1 MFRKKIISGLCSLAF
16 ISAGLQAA
24 QTGSFNTTIP
34 FMGADRTLACY
45 APEQPSTEER
55 PALIISL
62 HGAGDNAVNA
72 HDELIEKAKWQE
84 ILPNTII
91 IFPDGAA
98 LADDPNDQARDFY
111 APKGDE
117 AIIDSVIAW
126 AKKEYQIDESKIFLH
141 GFSLGGRS
149 ALKWGLDNPTK
160 IAGLVLNTPA
170 VQSPMD
176 VQNKDGFSL
185 NFNYANA
192 SQLRISAVVGED
204 DMGFYNTVNMLADSL
219 VLNKGKLLFINVPD
233 MGHFITPNEA
243 TQVLFKFVQ
252 GGIAKSRP
260 QIYKFVCETHY
271 NTDKV
276 SPIAIIRNIGNV
288 PVTAMDI
295 KYTVNGIEKVIKW
308 EGTLNEADYAYIT
321 LPEETLPAGS
331 TNIDGFISTNNGEDY
346 PMNPLFNSQSID
358 FRVFAPAKAIPFK
371 DDLSNIEETANNWAV
386 KESGNYLSWMPASY
400 SFGNGIN
407 ALGMVNTI
415 LAYQNKGLTESLYS
429 NVFDYSAAEKPAISF
444 KVAYNY
450 THYTTQYFETAT
462 DLTDTLEVFISNDNG
477 QTFSSIDKLWGEE
490 LKTFENV
497 FTDPTVMDE
506 YLVAPKSNEWATIKY
521 NFDKADISDKTQFR
535 FDYISGS
542 GGVIYLTDFN
552 FYDEAVNKVNE
563 EKVSDFVI
571 YPNPASSVINLPAD
585 LIQSANSIQVFD
597 ALGNLVIN
605 TNPSMRIDVSN
616 LPAGIYTLKLGEK
629 SSRFVVTK

>member
-1 MFRKKIISGLCSLAF
+1 MFRKKLISGLCSLAF

-45 APEQPSTEER
+45 APEQPLTEER
-55 PALIISL
+55 PALVISL
-62 HGAGDNAVNA
+62 HGAGDNAVNSRNV
-72 HDELIEKAKWQE
+72 LIEQFKWQE

-98 LADDPNDQARDFY
+98 LAQDPNDPARDFY

-126 AKKEYQIDESKIFLH
+126 AKNEYQIDESKIFLH
-141 GFSLGGRS
+141 GYSLGGRS

-160 IAGLVLNTPA
+160 ISGLVLNTPA

-176 VQNKDGFSL
+176 VQNKEGFSL

-204 DMGFYNTVNMLADSL
+204 DMGFYNTVNMMADSL
-219 VLNKGKLLFINVPD
+219 VMNNCKLLFINVPE
-233 MGHFITPNEA
+233 MGHDITPNEA
-243 TQVLFKFVQ
+243 TNVLFKFVQ
-252 GGIAKSRP
+252 DGIAKPRP
-260 QIYKFVCETHY
+260 QIYKFACETHY

-276 SPIAIIRNIGNV
+276 SPIALVRNMGNV

-295 KYTVNGIEKVIKW
+295 KYTVNGTEKVFEW

-331 TNIDGFISTNNGEDY
+331 NNIDGYISTNNGEDY

-371 DDLSNIEETANNWAV
+371 DDFSNIEETDNNWAV
-386 KESGNYLSWMPASY
+386 KESGNYLSWLPASY
-400 SFGNGIN
+400 LFGNGVN

-429 NVFDYSAAEKPAISF
+429 NVFDYSKATKPAITFS
-444 KVAYNY
+444 VAYNY

-462 DLTDTLEVFISNDNG
+462 DLTDTLEIFISNDNG
-477 QTFSSIDKLWGEE
+477 QTFTSLHKRWGEN
-490 LKTFENV
+490 LRTFKNV
-497 FTDPTVMDE
+497 FTDPTTVNE
-506 YLVAPKSNEWATIKY
+506 YLVAPAEDEWRGITY
-521 NFDKADISDKTQFR
+521 NLNPSEVSDKTQFR

-552 FYDEAVNKVNE
+552 FYDEAATNVND
-563 EKVSDFVI
+563 EKASDFII

-585 LIQSANSIQVFD
+585 LIQSATSIQVFD

-605 TNPSMRIDVSN
+605 ANPSVRIDVSN
-616 LPAGIYTLKLGEK
+616 LPAGIYTLKLGDK

>member
-1 MFRKKIISGLCSLAF
+1 MFRRKLISGLCSLAF

-62 HGAGDNAVNA
+62 HGAGDNAINLSK
-72 HDELIEKAKWQE
+72 ELIEKAKWQE
-84 ILPNTII
+84 ILPNTVI

-98 LADDPNDQARDFY
+98 LAQDPNDPARDFY
-111 APKGDE
+111 APAGDE

-126 AKKEYQIDESKIFLH
+126 AKKEYQIDESRIFLH

-176 VQNKDGFSL
+176 VQNKEGFSL
-185 NFNYANA
+185 NFNYSNA
-192 SQLRISAVVGED
+192 SKLRISAVVGED
-204 DMGFYNTVNMLADSL
+204 DMGFYNTVNMMADSL
-219 VLNKGKLLFINVPD
+219 VANNSKLLFINMPD
-233 MGHFITPNEA
+233 MGHFITPNEV
-243 TQVLFKFVQ
+243 TQVLFRFTK
-252 GGIAKSRP
+252 GAIAKSFP
-260 QIYKFVCETHY
+260 QIYKFECETHY

-276 SPIAIIRNIGNV
+276 SPIALVRNMGNV

-295 KYTVNGIEKVIKW
+295 KYTVNGSEKIFKW

-331 TNIDGFISTNNGEDY
+331 NNIDGYISTINGEDY
-346 PMNPLFNSQSID
+346 PMNPIFNSQSID

-371 DDLSNIEETANNWAV
+371 DDFSNIEETDNNWAV
-386 KESGNYLSWMPASY
+386 KESGNYLSWLPASY
-400 SFGNGIN
+400 SFENGIN

-415 LAYQNKGLTESLYS
+415 LSYQNIGLTETLYS

-477 QTFSSIDKLWGEE
+477 QTFTSIDKLWGEE

-497 FTDPTVMDE
+497 FTDPTVIDE

-542 GGVIYLTDFN
+542 GGIIYLTDFN
-552 FYDEAVNKVNE
+552 FYDEAVTKVND
-563 EKVSDFVI
+563 EKASDFVI

-605 TNPSMRIDVSN
+605 ANPSVRIDVSN
-616 LPAGIYTLKLGEK
+616 LSAGIYTLKLGDK